1 MYLVSCHRNPVTPCH
16 RNPVTHV
23 TVTTE
28 PDVSMPK
35 LVRSSQPPTATQQ
48 LVVHGIDT
56 RVPVFE
62 RTDLA
67 AGQRIAGPAIISES
81 VATTW
86 LVPGWNCEVDGYGNL
101 LLNCDCNGT

>member
-1 MYLVSCHRNPVTPCH
+1 
-16 RNPVTHV
+16 
-23 TVTTE
+23 
-28 PDVSMPK
+28 MPK
-35 LVRSSQPPTATQQ
+35 LVRSSHPPTATRQV
-48 LVVHGIDT
+48 VVHGIDT

-67 AGQRIAGPAIISES
+67 AGQHFAGPAIISES

-86 LVPGWNCEVDGYGNL
+86 LAPGWNCEVDGYGNL